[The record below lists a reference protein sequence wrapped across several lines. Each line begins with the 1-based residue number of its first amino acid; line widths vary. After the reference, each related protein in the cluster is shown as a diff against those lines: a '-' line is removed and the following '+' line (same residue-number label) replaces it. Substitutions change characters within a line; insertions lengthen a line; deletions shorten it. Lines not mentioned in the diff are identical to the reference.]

1 MYVKYLENVKSS
13 LIESANSSKL
23 YIANTKLDCWYGY
36 FKEDTAIIITKA
48 EYDYDT
54 KTYLL
59 SLRDLEHNNDKIRI
73 PAKDEEFERLFR
85 QTDETTRLY
94 NEYRE
99 KVDKYYTENVQAY
112 DFITILLTCIIV
124 LLVADIAG
132 IITVSLGMLVV
143 SSLAFAGLWIA
154 LVTLV
159 LLLIC
164 TIAYK
169 GYVRYIAKQ
178 GNWSGM
184 IEEDQLLREQLNS
197 EIEKYITL
205 NS

>member
-1 MYVKYLENVKSS
+1 MYVKYLENVKSP

-59 SLRDLEHNNDKIRI
+59 SIRDLEHNNDKIRI
-73 PAKDEEFERLFR
+73 PAKDEEFEKLFR

-164 TIAYK
+164 T
-169 GYVRYIAKQ
+169 
-178 GNWSGM
+178 
-184 IEEDQLLREQLNS
+184 
-197 EIEKYITL
+197 
-205 NS
+205 